1 MVDPK
6 GGHGIVR
13 RIFTNLGLLT
23 SGKAAAGLISLVYMM
38 IAARALGPSDYGML
52 ILMHGY
58 AMAVG
63 GIIEFPGWHAIVRY
77 GAHALERRDLDRL
90 LRLLR
95 FAGSIEAVGGVAS
108 IIVAATLAPL
118 IGPRLGW
125 SAEAQAFALPYSL
138 AVLASIRATPAGLL
152 QLMGR
157 FDLLGFHNVVAPL
170 IRLFGAIA
178 AALAGFGL
186 TGFLVAWLIA
196 ALAEW
201 LVMWVLGL
209 MVARAA
215 LEGRPL
221 LGSTA
226 GTLAENRGIWRFM
239 IAANADIT
247 FGELAGRILPL
258 GIGWILGPA
267 AAGLYGIAQ
276 RATVIIQQPAQILG
290 QAAYAEFARALAIH
304 GSGRV
309 VHRALAKTVL
319 IATAIALPFALT
331 MIFAGGPIAML
342 MGGTKYIGAA
352 SLIGWLGI
360 ARMIALSAPP
370 ISSALVAFGR
380 PGWSVSAKLATSLLC
395 LPLLVPLVWQ
405 FGLLGAG
412 IQAVVQAALT
422 GLTLALLLRW
432 TENHSDGRNLA
443 PAL

>member
-1 MVDPK
+1 MTDAK
-6 GGHGIVR
+6 GGHGVVR
-13 RIFTNLGLLT
+13 RIFANLGLLT

-63 GIIEFPGWHAIVRY
+63 GIVEFPGWHAIVRY
-77 GAHALERRDLDRL
+77 GAHALERDDPDRL
-90 LRLLR
+90 IRLLR
-95 FAGSIEAVGGVAS
+95 FAGSIEAAGGVAS
-108 IIVAATLAPL
+108 VAVAAALAPL

-170 IRLFGAIA
+170 IRLFGAII

-186 TGFLVAWLIA
+186 TGFLVAWLVA

-209 MVARAA
+209 TIARSA
-215 LEGRPL
+215 LKGRPL
-221 LGSTA
+221 LGSASGAPT
-226 GTLAENRGIWRFM
+226 ENPGIWRFM

-247 FGELAGRILPL
+247 FGELAGRIVPL
-258 GIGWILGPA
+258 GIGWMLGPA
-267 AAGLYGIAQ
+267 TAGLYAIAQ

-290 QAAYAEFARALAIH
+290 QAAYAEFARALAVH
-304 GSGRV
+304 GSGDV
-309 VHRALAKTVL
+309 VRRALIRTIT
-319 IATAIALPFALT
+319 IATAVALPFALA
-331 MIFAGGPIAML
+331 MIFAGRPIAVL
-342 MGGTKYIGAA
+342 MGGADYAAAA
-352 SLIGWLGI
+352 SLIGWLGA
-360 ARMIALSAPP
+360 ARLIDLSAPP
-370 ISSALVAFGR
+370 MSSALVAFGH
-380 PGWSVSAKLATSLLC
+380 PGWSVTAKLATSLLC
-395 LPLLVPLVWQ
+395 LPLLFPLTMQ

-412 IQAVVQAALT
+412 IQAVAQAALM
-422 GLTLALLLRW
+422 GLSLVLLLRLAQA
-432 TENHSDGRNLA
+432 NRDRHDLA